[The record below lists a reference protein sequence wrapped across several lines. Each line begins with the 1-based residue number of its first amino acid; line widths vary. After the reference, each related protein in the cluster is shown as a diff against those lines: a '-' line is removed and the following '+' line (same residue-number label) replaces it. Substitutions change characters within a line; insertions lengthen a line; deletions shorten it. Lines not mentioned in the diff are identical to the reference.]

1 MTCLGEP
8 KRDELIQNLRD
19 AGCGDELIEQFLQ
32 LWASGINQ
40 PGLEL
45 LMRHRQLLLERC
57 HQEERRIGCLDYL
70 IYRMTPK

>member
-32 LWASGINQ
+32 LWASGMHQ

-70 IYRMTPK
+70 IYRMAPK